1 VEKVMIQAT
10 AIPKTKRLGEVIEA
24 LRSIPIPKFS
34 LDVSRANR
42 TKLFGPDS
50 ETVLSDYQGFHCK
63 PDDYQIAL
71 LTFRGAKDGAGI
83 DSSRNSDTCPV
94 LILPLI
100 WEDFEAQIVC
110 ESCDSKVAGKDHHD
124 VVQFGEVQINFLTLE
139 ARRSDCPVSLTAME
153 FKTLKFFVSNPYR
166 VLSRDELLN
175 EVWGYDNYPCTRT
188 VDNRILKLRQKLE
201 KEAAS
206 PVHFQTVHGVGYKFI
221 P

>member
-1 VEKVMIQAT
+1 MIQET
-10 AIPKTKRLGEVIEA
+10 AIPKTRLGEVIEA
-24 LRSIPIPKFS
+24 LRSIQIPKLNS
-34 LDVSRANR
+34 NVPLANR
-42 TKLFGPDS
+42 TKLLGPDS
-50 ETVLSDYQGFHCK
+50 DTVWSDYQGFHFK

-71 LTFRGAKDGAGI
+71 IPFRGAKDGAGV
-83 DSSRNSDTCPV
+83 DCSHNGEVCP
-94 LILPLI
+94 LLLLPLI
-100 WEDFEAQIVC
+100 WEDFVAQIMD
-110 ESCDSKVAGKDHHD
+110 ESGDSKVAGKDHHD

-153 FKTLKFFVSNPYR
+153 FKTLKFFVSNPHR

-201 KEAAS
+201 KEAAN
-206 PVHFQTVHGVGYKFI
+206 PVHFLTVHGVGYKFI